1 MFSKKI
7 SGESL
12 LTLSKESKGCCEEC
26 EWCGLV
32 IDNHDYDMAMECAK
46 ILSGSS
52 IYERAIEF
60 LHSRSKSVVIK

>member
-1 MFSKKI
+1 MA
-7 SGESL
+7 
-12 LTLSKESKGCCEEC
+12 CEKC

-52 IYERAIEF
+52 IYERAIKF
-60 LHSRSKSVVIK
+60 LKTAEADV